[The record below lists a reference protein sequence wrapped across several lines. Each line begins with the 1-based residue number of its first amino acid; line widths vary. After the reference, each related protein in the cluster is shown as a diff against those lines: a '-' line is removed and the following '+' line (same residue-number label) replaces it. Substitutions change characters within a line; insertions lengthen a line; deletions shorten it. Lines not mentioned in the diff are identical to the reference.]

1 MMSTTTNF
9 GCSAIHL
16 GISLPLGHGPIIFF
30 ELARAPILSRFRSP
44 FVLMKDPESQDALR
58 TSIGNNQG

>member
-30 ELARAPILSRFRSP
+30 DLSCAPILSRFGSP
-44 FVLMKDPESQDALR
+44 FVLVKDLESQEALG